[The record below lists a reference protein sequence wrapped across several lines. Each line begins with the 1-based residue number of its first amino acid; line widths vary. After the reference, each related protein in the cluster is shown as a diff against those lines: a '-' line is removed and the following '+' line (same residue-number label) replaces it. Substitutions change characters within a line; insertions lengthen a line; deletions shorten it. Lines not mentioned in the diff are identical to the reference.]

1 LIVRVTVSSQI
12 YYEEYE
18 STIISGNGNPIG
30 SVSLPEG
37 TEGDLVI
44 QVIDI
49 GLGFPVLDITLS
61 ANGNLITQFD
71 DPVEICFDV
80 PPEYNDIEVDEACLS
95 FLNEETGEFEC
106 QDKCLETNE
115 SQICG
120 KKDHFTSFSILL
132 DGRGGSSCGS
142 DDELDTYFWL
152 SLGFVGGAV
161 YCIIFAMLL
170 LEFKIRR
177 KSRIISR
184 GIVVVETQVENVQL

>member
-1 LIVRVTVSSQI
+1 M

-18 STIISGNGNPIG
+18 STIVNGNGNPIG
-30 SVSLPEG
+30 SVTLPEG
-37 TEGDLVI
+37 VEGDLAI

-49 GLGFPVLDITLS
+49 GLEFPVLDITLS

-95 FLNEETGEFEC
+95 FLNEDTGEFEC
-106 QDKCLETNE
+106 QDKCLETND

-120 KKDHFTSFSILL
+120 ETDHFTSFSILL
-132 DGRGGSSCGS
+132 DGGGSSCGS

-170 LEFKIRR
+170 LEFKIRTR
-177 KSRIISR
+177 NLASKRDVVII
-184 GIVVVETQVENVQL
+184 ETQVENGHL